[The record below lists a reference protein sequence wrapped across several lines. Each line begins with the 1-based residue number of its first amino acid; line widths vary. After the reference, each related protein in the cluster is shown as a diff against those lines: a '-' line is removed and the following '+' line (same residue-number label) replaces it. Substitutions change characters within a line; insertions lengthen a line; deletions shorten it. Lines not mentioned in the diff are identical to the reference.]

1 MVILHRYVK
10 LPEGIL
16 MSNGARFRDHYIF
29 KNVEKQW
36 KHMELKLT
44 VDYQQWVV
52 ELTISGIEPIFLGIY
67 PWDDLPSNQPTLKR
81 TTIIQLIADQ
91 F

>member
-1 MVILHRYVK
+1 
-10 LPEGIL
+10 
-16 MSNGARFRDHYIF
+16 
-29 KNVEKQW
+29 
-36 KHMELKLT
+36 MELKLT

-91 F
+91 I